1 MRYPKLI
8 KSVIVIMFLNAV
20 SVMYAQSQKQPLSA
34 NLDSVKKAN
43 TEMWLKSSKKSIR
56 TDERFRIGRTNGRTT
71 ERGERCQTTKN

>member
-43 TEMWLKSSKKSIR
+43 TEMWLKAQK
-56 TDERFRIGRTNGRTT
+56 EH
-71 ERGERCQTTKN
+71 

>member
-43 TEMWLKSSKKSIR
+43 TEMWLKAQKRALEQMKDS
-56 TDERFRIGRTNGRTT
+56 ELA
-71 ERGERCQTTKN
+71 